1 MRERTKE
8 LLQMASEKFK
18 ERSNPFETD
27 VPIKYNVTFD
37 ECMGLSE
44 NISHAIDFFIR
55 NFDLYVMQQMSDIS
69 KMAYIEINK
78 AKEK

>member
-1 MRERTKE
+1 
-8 LLQMASEKFK
+8 MASEKFK

-27 VPIKYNVTFD
+27 VLVKYNVTLD

-55 NFDLYVMQQMSDIS
+55 NYDLYVSQQKLDFTEMIY
-69 KMAYIEINK
+69 AEINK
-78 AKEK
+78 VKEK